1 MEASEKNVSC
11 KVKDAAK
18 KGQDSNNSEEEEIL
32 ERILILVKEEA
43 LAVAGSGGTTEAT
56 AEAVEHHEET
66 PGTLASDTFKKAT
79 KTSCDDMLLALGVL
93 PVLGA
98 EVLSIDQLK
107 KLWGSTLDAK
117 KNGDDFVANIL
128 FKAHE

>member
-1 MEASEKNVSC
+1 
-11 KVKDAAK
+11 
-18 KGQDSNNSEEEEIL
+18 
-32 ERILILVKEEA
+32 
-43 LAVAGSGGTTEAT
+43 
-56 AEAVEHHEET
+56 
-66 PGTLASDTFKKAT
+66 
-79 KTSCDDMLLALGVL
+79 MLLALGVL

-128 FKAHE
+128 FKAHEELKLQSITKQPALSQSFSAYSVLTKNHLSACHYVRDKPT